1 MSILQQDLKLTV
13 SYLKVHPK
21 VYWIWTHRKWCL
33 ERIPTQTEGTID
45 WKGEAWQAE
54 LGLVEK
60 MLERD
65 ARNCKCRVLTR

>member
-1 MSILQQDLKLTV
+1 MTV
-13 SYLKVHPK
+13 SYLQVHPK

-33 ERIPTQTEGTID
+33 EQMPSGIEGTVD
-45 WKGEAWQAE
+45 WKQQTWKAE

-65 ARNCKCRVLTR
+65 ARNCK